1 MHMTPLKKALLL
13 TATTTALEAVSIG
26 ANTTNGYFAHGYGAR
41 SKAMAGASTA
51 FSQDAIAAA
60 VNPAGLTYVGDRFDL
75 ELELF
80 SPFREY
86 RVSGSPAF
94 SQGSFDLGPGTQ
106 ESESNFFPVG
116 TLGWSHK
123 LDDEQTIGLAM
134 YGNGGM
140 NTDWR
145 QVNNAA
151 PYCGGASGV
160 FCGGRAGIDMAQA
173 FIVATYAHSFDHGRY
188 SLGISPIFAA
198 QTFKARGLGAFGN
211 FSVDNGSLSDRG
223 RDYSFGAGFRVG
235 GQAELLPGV
244 RLGASYKSRIY
255 MSEFERY
262 QGLFAQQGGFDIPD
276 SFNVGLSWDMNNEI
290 TTNFDVEH
298 IRYSEIKAV
307 GTPMSPLFQG
317 AKLGAGNGAGFG
329 WNDMTIYKLGA
340 QWKQND
346 KWAWRGGVSYGQQPI
361 EGSEVLF
368 NILAPGVQE
377 WHLTGGFSH
386 ALSKQ
391 DDLSFAFMYSPRKT
405 VTGVNPMSPGQQID
419 LSMEQFSLQLAWSRR
434 F

>member
-1 MHMTPLKKALLL
+1 MTFLKKTFLL
-13 TATTTALEAVSIG
+13 TTATAALGSIPVTG
-26 ANTTNGYFAHGYGAR
+26 NATNGYFAHGYGAR

-60 VNPAGLTYVGDRFDL
+60 VNPAGLSYVDDRLDL

-86 RVSGSPAF
+86 RVTGA
-94 SQGSFDLGPGTQ
+94 GMLNPGTY
-106 ESESNFFPVG
+106 ESDSNFFPVP

-123 LDDEQTIGLAM
+123 LDEQQTVGVAM

-140 NTDWR
+140 NTDWKH
-145 QVNNAA
+145 VNNTSQSAC
-151 PYCGGASGV
+151 PGATGV
-160 FCGGRAGIDMAQA
+160 FCSGRTGIDMAQA
-173 FIVATYAHSFDHGRY
+173 FIVGTYAHSFDHGRY
-188 SLGISPIFAA
+188 SVGISPIFAA
-198 QTFKARGLGAFGN
+198 QTFKARGLDSFGQAGI
-211 FSVDNGSLSDRG
+211 SSDPNHISNTG

-235 GQAELLPGV
+235 GQAELIQGL

-255 MSEFERY
+255 MSKFERY
-262 QGLFAQQGGFDIPD
+262 SGLFAQGGSFDIPD
-276 SFNVGLSWDMNNEI
+276 SFNVGLSWDVNNAV

-298 IRYSEIKAV
+298 IRYSEIKSV
-307 GTPMSPLFQG
+307 GNTFQSG
-317 AKLGAGNGAGFG
+317 GLLGHADGKGFG
-329 WNDMTIYKLGA
+329 WNDMTIYKFGA
-340 QWKQND
+340 QWKQNAN
-346 KWAWRGGVSYGQQPI
+346 WTWRGGVSYGQQPI

-368 NILAPGVQE
+368 NILAPGIQE

-386 ALSKQ
+386 ALTKE
-391 DDLSFAFMYSPRKT
+391 DDLSFAFMYSPKKT
-405 VTGVNPMSPGQQID
+405 ITGPNPMSPGQSID

>member
-1 MHMTPLKKALLL
+1 MTHSHALLRATL
-13 TATTTALEAVSIG
+13 ISTLAVAPLMAHATT
-26 ANTTNGYFAHGYGAR
+26 GYFAHGYGAR
-41 SKAMAGASTA
+41 SKALAGATTA
-51 FSQDAIAAA
+51 FAQDSLTQAI
-60 VNPAGLTYVGDRFDL
+60 NPAGLVYVDNRFDG

-80 SPFREY
+80 APFREY
-86 RVSGSPAF
+86 RVNGA
-94 SQGSFDLGPGTQ
+94 GALGQGTQ

-116 TLGWSHK
+116 ALGWSHQ
-123 LDDEQTIGLAM
+123 LDNEQSLGLAL

-145 QVNNAA
+145 HVNV
-151 PYCGGASGV
+151 ASPLCLGQGTGV

-173 FIVATYAHSFDHGRY
+173 FVVGTYAHSFANGKY

-198 QTFKARGLGAFGN
+198 QTFKARGLAGFSN
-211 FSVDNGSLSDRG
+211 FSSAPNNLTDQG

-235 GQAELLPGV
+235 AQAELIHGL

-255 MSEFERY
+255 MSEFDRY
-262 QGLFAQQGGFDIPD
+262 KGLFAQQGGFDIPD
-276 SFNVGLSWDMNNEI
+276 SFNVGLSWDVDDAW

-298 IRYSEIKAV
+298 IRYSEIKSV
-307 GTPMSPLFQG
+307 GLPAASLFQG
-317 AKLGAGNGAGFG
+317 IPLGAGNGPGFG
-329 WNDMTIYKLGA
+329 WNDMTIYKFGT
-340 QWKQND
+340 QWQQND
-346 KWAWRGGVSYGQQPI
+346 KWTWRGGVSYGQQPI

-405 VTGVNPMSPGQQID
+405 ITGPNPLSPGQSID
-419 LSMEQFSLQLAWSRR
+419 LSMEQFSLQLGWSRH

>member
-1 MHMTPLKKALLL
+1 MSYRNKPLLL
-13 TATTTALEAVSIG
+13 SG
-26 ANTTNGYFAHGYGAR
+26 AFAIISLTPGLASATNGYFAHGYGAR

-51 FSQDAIAAA
+51 FSQDSIAAA
-60 VNPAGLTYVGDRFDL
+60 VNPAGLAYVGDRLDI
-75 ELELF
+75 EAELF
-80 SPFREY
+80 APFREY
-86 RVSGSPAF
+86 RVSGTPTF
-94 SQGSFDLGPGTQ
+94 SQQSFDLGPGTQ

-123 LDDEQTIGLAM
+123 LDDQQTIGLTL

-145 QVNNAA
+145 QVNNAS
-151 PYCGGASGV
+151 PYCGGQSGV
-160 FCGGRAGIDMAQA
+160 FCAGRAGIDMAQA
-173 FIVATYAHSFDHGRY
+173 FLVGTYARSFDHGRY
-188 SLGISPIFAA
+188 SLGISPIFAV
-198 QTFKARGLGAFGN
+198 QTFKARGIGSFAP
-211 FSVDNGSLSDRG
+211 FSSDPNHLSDKG

-235 GQAELLPGV
+235 GQAELIPGL

-262 QGLFAQQGGFDIPD
+262 SGLFAQQGGFDIPD
-276 SFNVGLSWDMNNEI
+276 SFNVGLSWDVNREL
-290 TTNFDVEH
+290 TTNFDIEH
-298 IRYSEIKAV
+298 IRYSEIKSV
-307 GTPMSPLFQG
+307 GNTLQPLTPGSLGQG
-317 AKLGAGNGAGFG
+317 LGPGFG
-329 WNDMTIYKLGA
+329 WNDMTIYKFGA

-346 KWAWRGGVSYGQQPI
+346 QWTWRGGVSYGQQPI

-391 DDLSFAFMYSPRKT
+391 DDLSFAFMYSPQKT
-405 VTGVNPMSPGQQID
+405 ITGANPLSPGQSID
-419 LSMEQFSLQLAWSRR
+419 LSMTQFSLQFAWSRR